1 MSRRRA
7 AHVALTALAALLLA
21 ASCGGG
27 TTTHTPEPDPAAD
40 GDGLTPRQEARA
52 RRLLA
57 PVRPGDPGCAVA
69 VRRGDDLV
77 WADAAGQA
85 DLDSGEPI
93 TADTLFDI
101 GSTSKLFTATLIL
114 DLVATGDLALDDTVA
129 DHLDGLPPWASVVTV
144 DQLLH
149 HTAAIPDYIDL
160 LYDQGYVDADR
171 TTVEDAFDALRGV
184 DLEGQRGGRFAYSNS
199 GYFLLAEIAAA
210 VTGQDPAEAMA
221 ERVFARHDLDAV
233 LDPVPDDP
241 RRAHSYL
248 LEAGFWEDA
257 DSAWEQVGDG
267 AVQTTP
273 VELVRWASELW
284 DPRHPP
290 SVTRDRL
297 DDAVDDDEGTRYG
310 AGVIID
316 PFGPLGTTLGH
327 DGAWA
332 GFVADL
338 LVVPERELAAAVTC
352 NTPDLV
358 DPTTVAER
366 LLDLAA
372 R

>member
-1 MSRRRA
+1 MTRRVA
-7 AHVALTALAALLLA
+7 AALVAALLLSVLVA
-21 ASCGGG
+21 CREEAGDQTAEEAG
-27 TTTHTPEPDPAAD
+27 PED
-40 GDGLTPRQEARA
+40 DGLDPGRAAEAEA
-52 RRLLA
+52 LLDPIGPA
-57 PVRPGDPGCAVA
+57 DPGCAVA
-69 VRRGDDLV
+69 LRRGDDLL
-77 WADAAGQA
+77 WTDAAGRA
-85 DLDSGEPI
+85 DLDTGEPI
-93 TADTLFDI
+93 DATTWFDI
-101 GSTSKLFTATLIL
+101 GSTSKLFTATLVL
-114 DLVATGDLALDDTVA
+114 DLVATGELALDDTVA
-129 DHLDGLPPWASVVTV
+129 DHLDGLPPWAEVVTI

-160 LYDQGYVDADR
+160 LYDQGYDDADR
-171 TTVEDAFDALRGV
+171 TTAEDALDALRAV
-184 DLEGQRGGRFAYSNS
+184 DLDGRPGERFVYSNS
-199 GYFLLAEIAAA
+199 GYFLLAEIVAAA
-210 VTGQDPAEAMA
+210 IGQDVAEVMA
-221 ERVFARHDLDAV
+221 ARVFARHDLDAV

-248 LEAGFWEDA
+248 REGGRWVDG

-273 VELVRWASELW
+273 VELW

-290 SVTRDRL
+290 SVTRARV

-310 AGVIID
+310 AGVVID

-338 LVVPERELAAAVTC
+338 VVIPERELAAAVTC

-366 LLDLAA
+366 LLSLAA
-372 R
+372 